1 MESVNFS
8 NDARSSNGRT
18 AGFGPV
24 SGGSNPPRA
33 TTKKDAASDILFLY
47 SRFEP
52 SSLDTPLAIFSGRS
66 NVALSRA
73 IAESYGTK
81 LGEIT
86 IKSFSD
92 GELYAKYEQSI
103 RGEDIFLIQST
114 PPPGDN
120 ILELLMLLDAAKRAS
135 VKRVTA
141 VIPYFGY
148 ARQDRKDQPRV
159 SITSKLIANLLV
171 EAGADR
177 ILTMDLHAGQIQ
189 GFFDIPL
196 DHLYASRV
204 FIEHYKKHPIENLVV
219 VAPDVGSIKMARA
232 YSKRLGSSL
241 AFIDKRRPKQN
252 IAEVMNI
259 IGEVKGKNVL
269 MIDDLIDTAGTLTN
283 ASVALKER
291 GALSI
296 RAASTHPILSGPAY
310 QRIEDSQIDE
320 LLVTDTVPLRKPSDK
335 IKVLSVASIF
345 AEAIQ
350 RIHTNDT
357 ISALFDD

>member
-1 MESVNFS
+1 
-8 NDARSSNGRT
+8 
-18 AGFGPV
+18 
-24 SGGSNPPRA
+24 
-33 TTKKDAASDILFLY
+33 
-47 SRFEP
+47 
-52 SSLDTPLAIFSGRS
+52 LDTPLAIFAGRS
-66 NVALSRA
+66 NLALSRA
-73 IAESYGTK
+73 IAESYGTD
-81 LGEIT
+81 LGEVT

-92 GELYAKYEQSI
+92 GELYVKYEQSI
-103 RGEDIFLIQST
+103 RGEDIFVIQST

-120 ILELLMLLDAAKRAS
+120 IIELLLLLDAAKRAS

-159 SITSKLIANLLV
+159 SIASKLMANILV

-177 ILTMDLHAGQIQ
+177 ILTMDLHASQIQ

-204 FIEHYKKHPIENLVV
+204 FIDHYKSNPIENLVV
-219 VAPDVGSIKMARA
+219 VAPDVGSIKMARS
-232 YSKRLGSSL
+232 YSKRLEASL
-241 AFIDKRRPKQN
+241 AFIDKRRPSQN
-252 IAEVMNI
+252 VAEVMNI
-259 IGEVKGKNVL
+259 IGEVEGKNVL
-269 MIDDLIDTAGTLTN
+269 IVDDLIDTAGTLTN
-283 ASVALKER
+283 AAVALKDR

-296 RAASTHPILSGPAY
+296 NACSTHPILSGPAY
-310 QRIEDSQIDE
+310 QRIEDSPIDQM
-320 LLVTDTVPLRKPSDK
+320 LVTDTVPLRKPSHK
-335 IKVLSVASIF
+335 IKVLSVAGIF